1 MTAPD
6 PLAVRIFEQQIK
18 RHQANARNDFA
29 SVQGKV
35 QSLASYLEAL
45 SNGDVVIALGSAKNL
60 ARDVADLIAD
70 LSALVTLNDVDF
82 LTKDTEATP

>member
-35 QSLASYLEAL
+35 QSIAHNLETL
-45 SNGDVVIALGSAKNL
+45 SNGDVVIALGASKNL
-60 ARDVADLIAD
+60 ARDVAELIAD
-70 LSALVTLNDVDF
+70 LSALATLNDVNF
-82 LTKDTEATP
+82 LATDTSKE